1 METYM
6 AETSIVGIVIGLGVT
21 IIGALAVWL
30 TRSKI
35 ERVEADVS
43 GLDMKKTE
51 AAICMVRHDS
61 LEQQVREKAAIIE
74 VQRIDQEKAAKVI
87 CDIRHFDLDRRLSN
101 LSIEQHESTNR
112 LSELIAGQN
121 MIVTAINTLNATII
135 NLKDK
140 IE

>member
-1 METYM
+1 
-6 AETSIVGIVIGLGVT
+6 
-21 IIGALAVWL
+21 
-30 TRSKI
+30 
-35 ERVEADVS
+35 
-43 GLDMKKTE
+43 
-51 AAICMVRHDS
+51 MVRHDS